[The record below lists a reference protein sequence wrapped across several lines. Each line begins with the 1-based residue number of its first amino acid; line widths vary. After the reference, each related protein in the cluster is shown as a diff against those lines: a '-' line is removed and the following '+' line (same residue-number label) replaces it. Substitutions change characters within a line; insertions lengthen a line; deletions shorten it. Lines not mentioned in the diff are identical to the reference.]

1 MSTEV
6 FAVAAIAWF
15 VFIACVCAIGDF
27 FLFQYYR
34 QNPQRAA
41 VLSKDKDSIPHVTV
55 IRPCKG
61 REPYLYECLTSTFYQ
76 DYPTDKITAYFCI
89 SSRTDPAY
97 PILQRVAQD
106 YHRHDCRVFVEEDDD
121 HAPSNSRAQLGPNPK
136 IRNMSRA
143 YREAKGDLIWIIDCN
158 IWVGRGVCGRMVDKI
173 TGVNSRGTCAG
184 PYKLVHN
191 LPICVDVD
199 VDLDSTNTDSINT
212 TTATYDDTS
221 TTPLLPIKRSGRF
234 NTINQYGGRLEEL
247 FLSSSHA
254 KMYVAISAVAVA
266 PCIVGKS
273 NMFRKSHLDYLT
285 SRLALTEAKAQAPAS
300 TLDSDIVQART
311 GIDYF
316 SQNICEDHLIGDL
329 LWKSPLPPIFPYK
342 MRNHGLVYGDLA
354 IQPVAGMTVGNYI
367 ARRVRWLRV
376 RKFTVP
382 VATLVE
388 PGTESFL
395 CSLYGAWGAT
405 TSSYTQARFGNS
417 WAWFAIWWVVAIV
430 VWASVDWTV
439 YLLLHSGKTVEVGGL
454 DHGDNEDNDDDDI
467 RVPGFAKPIASDR
480 FSRRPFTTWL
490 VSWLGREALA
500 FPIWAWAIWGGVTV
514 TWRDRRFWVGMDMK
528 VHEIRDE
535 DDTTTRVLNGHVPA
549 HEGPDRD
556 HDTGTS
562 KTTGETVANSTATM
576 NGKKKKT

>member
-1 MSTEV
+1 MGSRTDHV
-6 FAVAAIAWF
+6 YSFRCYRRNPPRAAI
-15 VFIACVCAIGDF
+15 
-27 FLFQYYR
+27 
-34 QNPQRAA
+34 
-41 VLSKDKDSIPHVTV
+41 LSRRKAHIPHVTV

-61 REPYLYECLTSTFYQ
+61 REPYLYECLASTFYQ
-76 DYPTDKITAYFCI
+76 DYPTENIVVYFCI
-89 SSRTDPAY
+89 SSRSDPAY
-97 PILQRVAQD
+97 PVLQKVAQD
-106 YHRHDCRVFVEEDDD
+106 YHHRNCRVFVEEDDD
-121 HAPSNSRAQLGPNPK
+121 LAPSTKWRAQLGPNPK

-158 IWVGRGVCGRMVDKI
+158 IWIGPGVCGRMVDKL
-173 TGVNSRGTCAG
+173 TGVNSRGASTR

-199 VDLDSTNTDSINT
+199 VDLDPASSGSTNT
-212 TTATYDDTS
+212 TTAAYDDAS
-221 TTPLLPIKRSGRF
+221 ATPLLPAKPSGRLH
-234 NTINQYGGRLEEL
+234 TINQYGGRLEEL

-254 KMYVAISAVAVA
+254 KMYVAISTVAVA

-285 SRLALTEAKAQAPAS
+285 SRLALTEAQAQNPVS
-300 TLDSDIVQART
+300 TLDSDHVQART

-329 LWKSPLPPIFPYK
+329 LWKSPLPNIFPYK

-405 TSSYTQARFGNS
+405 TSVYTKARFGNS
-417 WAWFAIWWVVAIV
+417 WGWFAIWWVVAV
-430 VWASVDWTV
+430 LVWASVDWTV
-439 YLLLHSGKTVEVGGL
+439 YVLLQSGKTVEVGTSN
-454 DHGDNEDNDDDDI
+454 HGDDNADSPTGGDGEEADDDI
-467 RVPGFAKPIASDR
+467 RVPEFARPPPSDK
-480 FSRRPFTTWL
+480 FSRRPFTTWF
-490 VSWLGREALA
+490 VAWLGREALA

-528 VHEIRDE
+528 VHEIGDKE
-535 DDTTTRVLNGHVPA
+535 DGMGSEINGDIPSLD
-549 HEGPDRD
+549 GPSR
-556 HDTGTS
+556 HDDMMS
-562 KTTGETVANSTATM
+562 EDTVANGATM
-576 NGKKKKT
+576 TNGKNKKKKRMD